1 MPEGGVAGPH
11 LPAEG
16 AEAAGAP
23 VTPPV
28 GHVRVDILVYLP
40 ADLGKKIKRFNSTR
54 FGYLC
59 AGTVVQ

>member
-1 MPEGGVAGPH
+1 MRAVPEGGVAGPH

-40 ADLGKKIKRFNSTR
+40 ADLATKDKN
-54 FGYLC
+54 
-59 AGTVVQ
+59 V